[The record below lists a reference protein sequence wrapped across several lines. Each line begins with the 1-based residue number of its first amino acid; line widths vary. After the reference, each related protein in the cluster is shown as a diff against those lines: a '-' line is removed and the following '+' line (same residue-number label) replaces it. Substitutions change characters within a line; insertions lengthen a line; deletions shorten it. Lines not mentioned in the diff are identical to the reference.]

1 MKIRFALPYFILL
14 IMFLSCKG
22 QVENI
27 KPENVEALEPATSWF
42 NESDLLQH
50 VKELSS
56 DAYEGRRTG
65 TEGAFKAKTYIIE
78 ALSKQGVK
86 PLGAHYEQ
94 HFDFE
99 RGNKDYK
106 GINILASIKGHT
118 HPEKYIVL
126 SAHYDH
132 EGIKNGKIY
141 NGADDDASGI
151 SALIA
156 FAEYF
161 KNNPPKHSVIFA
173 AVDAEE
179 LGLVGSKYFV
189 DNSIIPK
196 ENMVLN
202 INMDMISRSDK
213 NELFVVGTRYYK
225 QLEPAIKNAKPS
237 GNVTLLIGHDG
248 SDGVQNWTNSSDHA
262 SFHKANIPFLYFGV
276 EDHKD
281 YHKPTDDFE
290 NIHPEFYQNAVTS
303 IISIFRTLDSME
315 L

>member
-1 MKIRFALPYFILL
+1 MNFKQKLLYLLLL
-14 IMFLSCKG
+14 IAFSSCKG
-22 QVENI
+22 QPETI
-27 KPENVEALEPATSWF
+27 KTEVEAPSQTWF
-42 NESDLLQH
+42 SSDALLQH

-56 DAYEGRRTG
+56 DEYQGRRTG
-65 TEGAFKAKTYIIE
+65 TEGALKAKNYIVQE
-78 ALSKQGVK
+78 LNKQGVD

-94 HFDFE
+94 RFDFE
-99 RGNKDYK
+99 RRDKAYK
-106 GINILASIKGHT
+106 GVNILGKIIGSQ

-132 EGIKNGKIY
+132 EGVKNGKIY

-161 KNNPPKHSVIFA
+161 SNHPPKHSVIFA
-173 AVDAEE
+173 ALDAEE

-196 ENMVLN
+196 QNIVLN
-202 INMDMISRSDK
+202 INMDMISRSEK
-213 NELFVVGTRYYK
+213 SKLFVVGTRYYS
-225 QLEPAIKNAKPS
+225 QLESTIKNAKPS
-237 GNVTLLIGHDG
+237 GNIGLLIGHDG
-248 SDGVQNWTNSSDHA
+248 SDGLQNWTNSSDHA

-281 YHKPTDDFE
+281 YHQPTDDYE
-290 NIHPEFYQNAVTS
+290 NIHPEFYQHAVTT
-303 IISIFRTLDSME
+303 IISIFKTLDT
-315 L
+315 LQL